1 MGWIIF
7 VCYLIYG
14 VVVNLF
20 IHLEKNAPEGSAE
33 RKRAKIIVQCLM
45 WIGIG
50 SLGIFFLYCL
60 GWIRYFFC
68 GGFLLFEDQPFWDK
82 VVCGLISLIPFGFF
96 IGFIMICCGWEPDK

>member
-33 RKRAKIIVQCLM
+33 RKRAEIIVQCLM

-60 GWIRYFFC
+60 GWIWYFFC

-96 IGFIMICCGWEPDK
+96 IGFIMICCGWDPDK

>member
-45 WIGIG
+45 
-50 SLGIFFLYCL
+50 
-60 GWIRYFFC
+60 
-68 GGFLLFEDQPFWDK
+68 
-82 VVCGLISLIPFGFF
+82 
-96 IGFIMICCGWEPDK
+96 

>member
-60 GWIRYFFC
+60 GWIWYFFC

-96 IGFIMICCGWEPDK
+96 IGFIMICCGWDPDK

>member
-33 RKRAKIIVQCLM
+33 RKRAKFIVQCLM

-60 GWIRYFFC
+60 GWIWYFFC

-96 IGFIMICCGWEPDK
+96 IGFIMICCGWDPDK

>member
-7 VCYLIYG
+7 LCYLIYG
-14 VVVNLF
+14 VVINLF
-20 IHLEKNAPEGSAE
+20 IQLEKNAPEGSAE

-45 WIGIG
+45 WIGIS

-60 GWIRYFFC
+60 GWIWYFFC

-82 VVCGLISLIPFGFF
+82 VVCGLISLILFGFF
-96 IGFIMICCGWEPDK
+96 IGFIMICCGWDPDK

>member
-7 VCYLIYG
+7 LCYLIYG
-14 VVVNLF
+14 VVINLF
-20 IHLEKNAPEGSAE
+20 IQLEKNAPEGSAE

-45 WIGIG
+45 WIGISG
-50 SLGIFFLYCL
+50 LGIFFLYCL
-60 GWIRYFFC
+60 GWIWYFFC

-96 IGFIMICCGWEPDK
+96 IGFIMICCGWDPDK